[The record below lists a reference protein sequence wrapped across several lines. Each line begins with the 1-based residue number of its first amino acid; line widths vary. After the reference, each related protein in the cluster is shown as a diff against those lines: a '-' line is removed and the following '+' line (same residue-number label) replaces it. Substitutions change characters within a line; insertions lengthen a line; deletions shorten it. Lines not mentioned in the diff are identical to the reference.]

1 MWWFAFAL
9 LTALLWGAADLFYK
23 KGTVAEDK
31 YSPMKIVVAVGLVMG
46 VHALIY
52 GLINHVSFTFKDVL
66 TYLPVSAM
74 YIISMAIGYKGLRY
88 LDLSVASPVQNAS
101 GALVVLLL
109 LIVFQAQVTVFDI
122 IAIVLVFAGIIGM
135 GIIEKSEDDY
145 VPLVESDKKYT
156 VSVLA
161 ILFPILYCIIDAMG
175 TFGDAVVLE
184 QLKLIA
190 EDAALIS
197 YELTFFIC
205 AVVCFIVLI
214 IKKQK
219 FDFKSDKFK
228 LMAAAFET
236 GGQFFYI
243 FAIAENSVIS
253 VPIVG
258 SYCIFSVI
266 FSRIFLKEKLSLKK
280 FIMVVLVVIGIIL
293 MGISEGL
300 QA

>member
-109 LIVFQAQVTVFDI
+109 LIVFQAQITVFDI